1 MTTIRMR
8 RTAGLA
14 LLLTG
19 ALAARGDVARGL
31 AIGDALVMQ
40 EVKMKSVDGRE
51 VSIADAAGPKGTLV
65 LFSCNA
71 CPWVKAWEERIAALG
86 NQISKEGIGVIALN
100 ANDPRIYAEDG
111 YEKMQ
116 ARAKARGFEF
126 PYVVDAGSKVA
137 RGFGAS
143 RTPEAYLFDANH
155 KLVYHGTIDDNAQQP
170 DKVKDHYLRDAVQ
183 ALVAGKA
190 IALAETK
197 SLGCSIKLY
206 EE

>member
-1 MTTIRMR
+1 MTTIRIR
-8 RTAGLA
+8 RTAVLA

-19 ALAARGDVARGL
+19 ALAARAEMARGL

-40 EVKMKSVDGRE
+40 DIKMKSVDGRE

-86 NQISKEGIGVIALN
+86 NQMRKDGIGVIALN

-116 ARAKARGFEF
+116 ARAKGRGFEF

-137 RGFGAS
+137 RAFGAS
-143 RTPEAYLFDANH
+143 RTPEAYLFDAKG

-170 DKVKDHYLRDAVQ
+170 DKVKDHYLRDAAQ
-183 ALVAGKA
+183 ALLAGKA
-190 IALAETK
+190 IAQAETK